1 MHTTRDFQR
10 TTLVSPLPQQTIF
23 QRPTLSSTTRALRQ
37 VIPVSLRIKL
47 RGLSIPA
54 ILTITLSLDLNTL
67 VLGPQ
72 ITSVSMFQRYS
83 FGHRDRHDYYYTI
96 VTFQIVS
103 DQHPGAS
110 IPLVDVSPSQAVL
123 NPILTNIHILID
135 SAASAEV
142 HTTVLLPRPPAH
154 SRISRRPLG
163 SSAPN

>member
-10 TTLVSPLPQQTIF
+10 TTSVSPLPQRTIF

-37 VIPVSLRIKL
+37 VILVSLRIKL
-47 RGLSIPA
+47 RELSIPA

-83 FGHRDRHDYYYTI
+83 FGHRNRHNYYYTI
-96 VTFQIVS
+96 VTFQIAS

-110 IPLVDVSPSQAVL
+110 IPLVVAPSQAVL

-142 HTTVLLPRPPAH
+142 HTTVLLPRPLPIPESPAD
-154 SRISRRPLG
+154 P
-163 SSAPN
+163 